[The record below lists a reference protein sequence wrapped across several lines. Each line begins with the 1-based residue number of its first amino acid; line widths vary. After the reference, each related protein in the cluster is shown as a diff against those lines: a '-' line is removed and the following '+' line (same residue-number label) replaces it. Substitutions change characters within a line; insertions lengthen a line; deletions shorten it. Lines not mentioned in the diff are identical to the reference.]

1 MEFVGRILLMGQWH
15 EQFYEIV
22 KKKEKIQHLINP
34 SHFTQRLAG
43 LPTPKPIEN
52 P

>member
-22 KKKEKIQHLINP
+22 KKKKKTKDSTTN
-34 SHFTQRLAG
+34 
-43 LPTPKPIEN
+43 
-52 P
+52 

>member
-22 KKKEKIQHLINP
+22 KKKDSTTN
-34 SHFTQRLAG
+34 
-43 LPTPKPIEN
+43 
-52 P
+52 

>member
-1 MEFVGRILLMGQWH
+1 MELVGRILLMGQWH

-22 KKKEKIQHLINP
+22 EKKRFNILLMF
-34 SHFTQRLAG
+34 HFTEPLDG
-43 LPTPKPIEN
+43 LPTPKLITN

>member
-22 KKKEKIQHLINP
+22 KKKKKKDSTTN
-34 SHFTQRLAG
+34 
-43 LPTPKPIEN
+43 
-52 P
+52 